1 MIAITDTSA
10 FAAAELVLL
19 TQNISL
25 TTAIVDTKLTGSVI
39 INATITTA
47 VKTMLKS
54 ILGNTNLSSAAKNKI
69 SEYAGFSHN
78 ATTNTVDFTSANVSL
93 DKLTFYVIFKLPYT
107 HANLTY
113 EDIANGTTSSTIAA
127 NPTTWG
133 KYANYIRGL
142 TSSGIKIINSAGEQ
156 VNSSGKPVDAS
167 NVDIEGWHKEEAY
180 TYVGETPFNG
190 NYTVPTGLTPSATE
204 KAMLFGQNDE
214 TAVAGE
220 VPLDI
225 TKIPLYFY
233 LLAKVENPYSNSY
246 WLNPSLTSTR
256 ISRIPHWPASIKT
269 KVYRKHFVKESSNPD
284 NVTVANA
291 TYTLANDTAGTY
303 FTITKVNATTNVQ
316 TSHKVYVTELDTAS
330 LTFEGLTLSGADE
343 VIKDA
348 DGLRAVWKDKYD
360 HPTLK
365 NNSGLTFGMGVDI
378 GATFNGYYNIEIDIQ
393 LTGTGTFRLYYG
405 GRRTTA
411 ITIAGLTCNALRDK
425 IRSLIEDN
433 SSRTKVTNSTGGTT
447 GTPAKITILRQYA
460 KNQTAYNHRIF
471 VDGETGTASVTLS
484 PNAEDDRWKDR
495 ASADN
500 DDWYFYNELLNY
512 SFSNNPVNGYYEH
525 WELQIPGGYPAIWDR
540 RKYLKRSFGCR
551 SKASYHIWDEQKDLI
566 NDIEI
571 KSYARN
577 LRATYHKFF
586 IPRFYDLQRTLKDG
600 TQKYNGQKYKSGVY
614 SQRGRDSV
622 QYLLD
627 DTTLKTKPNQAELFA
642 IVLLNYNFP
651 SKYRA
656 RRKEL
661 IAAINQHS
669 ISKLKNAIRGLSADR
684 ITALNR
690 FIGPSVKSK
699 LYHGIED

>member
-10 FAAAELVLL
+10 FAEVELVLL

-25 TTAIVDTKLTGSVI
+25 TTAIVDAELTGSVI

-47 VKTMLKS
+47 VKTMLNS
-54 ILGNTNLSSAAKNKI
+54 ILGNTDLTSAAKNKI

-107 HANLTY
+107 HTNFTY
-113 EDIANGTTSSTIAA
+113 EDIADGDTSSTIATS
-127 NPTTWG
+127 PTTWG
-133 KYANYIRGL
+133 KYANYIRNL
-142 TSSGIKIINSAGEQ
+142 TGSGIKKINSAGEQ
-156 VNSSGKPVDAS
+156 VNSSGKPVDGS

-190 NYTVPTGLTPSATE
+190 SYTIPTGLTPSATE

-220 VPLDI
+220 TPLDI

-256 ISRIPHWPASIKT
+256 ISRIPHWPAGITT

-284 NVTVANA
+284 SVTVTNG
-291 TYTLANDTAGTY
+291 THTLAHDTAGTCL
-303 FTITKVNATTNVQ
+303 TITQVNATTNVQ
-316 TSHKVYVTELDTAS
+316 TSHKVYVEAMDTES
-330 LTFEGLTLSGADE
+330 LSFEGLSLSDADE
-343 VIKDA
+343 VIKDTN
-348 DGLRAVWKDKYD
+348 GLKAVWKDKYD
-360 HPTLK
+360 HPTLQ

-378 GATFNGYYNIEIDIQ
+378 GATFNGYYEIEIDIQ
-393 LTGTGTFRLYYG
+393 FSGAGTFRLYYG
-405 GRRTTA
+405 GRRTAA
-411 ITIAGLTCNALRDK
+411 INVNVTCASLQTT

-433 SSRTKVTNSTGGTT
+433 SSRTKVTNSTGGTS
-447 GTPAKITILRQYA
+447 GTPAKIKILRQYA
-460 KNQTAYNHRIF
+460 SNQKAYNHRIY
-471 VDGETGTASVTLS
+471 VEDETSTASVTLS
-484 PNAEDDRWKDR
+484 PNAENDRWKER
-495 ASADN
+495 TSADN

-512 SFSNNPVNGYYEH
+512 SFSNNPVNGFYQH
-525 WELQIPGGYPAIWDR
+525 WETAIPGDFADIGPR
-540 RKYLKRSFGCR
+540 SKYLKRSFGCR

-571 KSYARN
+571 KTYVRN
-577 LRATYHKFF
+577 LRATFHKFF
-586 IPRFYDLQRTLKDG
+586 IPRFYDLQRTLRDG
-600 TQKYNGQKYKSGVY
+600 TQRYNGRKYKNGVY
-614 SQRGRDSV
+614 SEEGRDTV
-622 QYLLD
+622 QYLLN
-627 DTTLKTKPNQAELFA
+627 DTRLKAKPNQAELFA

-651 SKYRA
+651 SRYRA

-661 IAAINQHS
+661 IDAINQHS
-669 ISKLKNAIRGLSADR
+669 ISKIKNAIRGLSADR
-684 ITALNR
+684 ITALNQ